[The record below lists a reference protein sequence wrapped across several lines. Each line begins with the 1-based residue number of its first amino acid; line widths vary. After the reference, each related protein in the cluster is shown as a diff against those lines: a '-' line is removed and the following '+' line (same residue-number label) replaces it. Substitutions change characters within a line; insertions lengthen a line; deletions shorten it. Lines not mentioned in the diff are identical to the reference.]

1 MLKHDS
7 LICEFNTDYQS
18 RHTRLLKVAI
28 ISRVFEAAN
37 WKYALGEI
45 ALIFIGISLALFA
58 NAWYESQQERIDEL
72 AILNELQITL
82 GEDLESVESAYGT
95 IRTVNEGIGTFV
107 NLAVSGVVDHDQY
120 ADGMGS
126 FERFVT
132 FRVRY
137 GPYETLKSKGL
148 DLVRNPI
155 LRAEITSLYEDE
167 IPNLVQNSLI
177 DRNLVRERILPP
189 ILEWSWMNELFEWIP
204 KRDLEDPWK
213 SELITLGRH
222 RSMTLT
228 RFYLPSFERALDL
241 MRSVRE
247 QIQNEIE
254 VDQ

>member
-1 MLKHDS
+1 M
-7 LICEFNTDYQS
+7 
-18 RHTRLLKVAI
+18 AI
-28 ISRVFEAAN
+28 ISRVFAAAS

-58 NAWYESQQERIDEL
+58 SAWYESQQERIDEL

-107 NLAVSGVVDHDQY
+107 NLAVSGAVDHDQY
-120 ADGMGS
+120 AAGMDS

-132 FRVRY
+132 LRVRY

-148 DLVRNPI
+148 DLVSNPI

-167 IPNLVQNSLI
+167 IPNLVENSLI
-177 DRNLVRERILPP
+177 DRSLVRERILPP
-189 ILEWSWMNELFEWIP
+189 IVEWSWMNELFEWIP
-204 KRDLEDPWK
+204 RRDLEDPWK
-213 SELITLGRH
+213 SELVTLGRH

-228 RFYLPSFERALDL
+228 RFYLPSFERAIDR
-241 MRSVRE
+241 MRNVRE